1 MEYVLGSSPNQR
13 SECDPGEVISD
24 MEGLLTGMG
33 RIKTSKTFPSLCRA
47 SMDTAIANLETLAKV
62 QTIDYNGSV
71 QDHGGD
77 PVVAQVIDDKGGKVD
92 LIVEDRD
99 DGSYEVRF
107 TAHRPGTYCLK
118 VCLLQLF
125 VGFLIWEMAKSPRQ
139 LVQIFGLQFFS
150 WEMETKH
157 AMAMPTGTKLHF
169 ST

>member
-1 MEYVLGSSPNQR
+1 MSLLQNKNCCLQHSFISNVFFFRENSYIEYVLGSSPNQR
-13 SECDPGEVISD
+13 SEADPAEVMAD

-47 SMDTAIANLETLAKV
+47 TMDTAIANLETVAKV

-77 PVVAQVIDDKGGKVD
+77 PVMAQVIDDKGGKVD

-118 VCLLQLF
+118 VCAATFCCFPYLLL
-125 VGFLIWEMAKSPRQ
+125 GNDGK
-139 LVQIFGLQFFS
+139 
-150 WEMETKH
+150 
-157 AMAMPTGTKLHF
+157 
-169 ST
+169 